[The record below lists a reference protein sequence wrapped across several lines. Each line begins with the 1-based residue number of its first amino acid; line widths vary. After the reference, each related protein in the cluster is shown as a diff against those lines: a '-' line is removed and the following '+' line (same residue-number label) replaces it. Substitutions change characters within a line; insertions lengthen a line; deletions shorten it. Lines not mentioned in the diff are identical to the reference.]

1 MAAAME
7 HASTRGSFNPASS
20 RATTYP
26 GVVGS
31 SSSGPPTPASTAS
44 DTPEKAEPSVIS
56 GAGALTAS
64 TTSVSPDQTLTCF
77 LCRSSLQDARVLP
90 GCLHTFC
97 FQCLVQHTRGGRQ
110 FPCPLCQ
117 EVVDLGENGSIDNLA
132 ANPFYNMFDSSNL
145 TEPDQSL
152 RRSNGTLGRSGPVG
166 PNLPTYGPSQPG
178 AAPSR
183 PSLHHSIG
191 NSRAMAPNGT
201 ASPLHVRDPQ
211 NPWGSDS
218 GPDLNSDLNWLKK
231 PESIWKSSFDLGT
244 TLISGTGD
252 GWRHIPSHPK
262 SAWPSV
268 QAPLRPPPESRDL
281 MTSVASS
288 GSSVVPGPGAPVCQS
303 CDEKH
308 TVTSGCRDCN
318 EDLCDMCVV
327 AHQRV
332 KLTRDHVIVRY
343 PERQTSGATLP
354 IHHLALSGSTGSS
367 TCRSPPTSSSSS
379 GSNVQVQSADV
390 MRVYADAVEKAK
402 SDSDRLMVQ
411 AKHDIR
417 QIEDTKGLVSDMEK
431 RINARY
437 QNVLQEIQA
446 ITRKYVSVLQER
458 EKILLMRL
466 EKIRAVKLG
475 TLKEQQTMMEMSLCR
490 LGGVTEQLLACNG
503 SGREMALIDTC
514 NKAMET
520 IREIRFQC
528 GGATPHEDEQIEFLA
543 PDPQMLQTLSN
554 IGYVAG
560 SGFAPLSLAEGDGL
574 EKAILG
580 KDVRFQIT
588 IMDQLGEPKL
598 SGSDPVKVVVH
609 APDGRPVRTSIFDVQ
624 NGQYRVIWKPN
635 VEGEHM
641 VSVTLKDTHVKDSPF
656 KVTVRAGR
664 NYAHIGKPL
673 FIFGSQGAHNGQ
685 ICRPWGVCCSK
696 EGLIFVADRSNNR
709 IMVYSKDGKYHHKF
723 GTSGKLNGQFDRP
736 ASVCIDR
743 MGRLIVADKDNH
755 RIQIFTVEGEFMDV
769 FGEKGSKPG
778 QFNYPWDVACNSK
791 SQILVSDTRN
801 HRIQLFSPQGEFVS
815 KYGFEGPMWKH
826 FDSPRGVCFTAD
838 DQAVVTDFNNHR
850 LLVVKADLQSAQFLG
865 KEGSEDGNFT
875 RPNGVCVDEEGH
887 LIVADSRNDRIQI
900 FSSSGVFIRKFGVK
914 GTGPGEFDRPSG
926 VCISPE
932 GHLIVVDF
940 GNDRVQVF

>member
-1 MAAAME
+1 MATAMD
-7 HASTRGSFNPASS
+7 HALRGPAFQPSTSRASS
-20 RATTYP
+20 FP
-26 GVVGS
+26 GVSAGAATPS
-31 SSSGPPTPASTAS
+31 SPASTPLSVGA
-44 DTPEKAEPSVIS
+44 TEPSTGEAESV
-56 GAGALTAS
+56 TR
-64 TTSVSPDQTLTCF
+64 VSPDQTLTCF
-77 LCRSSLQDARVLP
+77 LCRGSLKDARVLP

-97 FQCLVQHTRGGRQ
+97 FPCLVQHTRGSLQ
-110 FPCPLCQ
+110 FHCPFCS
-117 EVVDLGENGSIDNLA
+117 EAVDLGENGSLENLA

-152 RRSNGTLGRSGPVG
+152 RRPTGPLGPPHRPGPVG
-166 PNLPTYGPSQPG
+166 PAVAAYPTSPPG
-178 AAPSR
+178 TIPSR
-183 PSLHHSIG
+183 L
-191 NSRAMAPNGT
+191 NGPHALGPHALVNGL
-201 ASPLHVRDPQ
+201 ASPLTARDSS
-211 NPWGSDS
+211 NPWS
-218 GPDLNSDLNWLKK
+218 GPVDAGPERHSDLAWLKK

-244 TLISGTGD
+244 TLVSGTGD

-262 SAWPSV
+262 GAWPV
-268 QAPLRPPPESRDL
+268 QGPLRPTPESRDL
-281 MTSVASS
+281 MTGVAPS
-288 GSSVVPGPGAPVCQS
+288 GSSGMGPGAPVCQS
-303 CDEKH
+303 CDERH
-308 TVTSGCRDCN
+308 TVTSRCRDCN

-343 PERQTSGATLP
+343 PERNSSGTTLP
-354 IHHLALSGSTGSS
+354 IHSALSGSTGSS
-367 TCRSPPTSSSSS
+367 SCRSPPTSSSSS
-379 GSNVQVQSADV
+379 GSHVVQSADV

-402 SDSDRLMVQ
+402 GDSDRLIVQ

-417 QIEDTKGLVSDMEK
+417 QIEDTKGLVNDMEK

-437 QNVLQEIQA
+437 QSVLQEIQA
-446 ITRKYVSVLQER
+446 ITRKYVTVLQER
-458 EKILLMRL
+458 EKVLLMRL
-466 EKIRAVKLG
+466 DKIRTVKLN
-475 TLKEQQTMMEMSLCR
+475 TLKDQQNMMEMSLCR

-543 PDPQMLQTLSN
+543 PDPKMLQTLSN

-574 EKAILG
+574 KKAILG

-588 IMDQLGEPKL
+588 IKDQLGEPKL

-635 VEGEHM
+635 VEGEHI
-641 VSVTLKDTHVKDSPF
+641 VSVTLKDTHVMDSPF

-664 NYAHIGKPL
+664 NYSSIGKPL
-673 FIFGSQGAHNGQ
+673 FIFGSQGAQNGQ

-743 MGRLIVADKDNH
+743 MSRLIVADKDNH
-755 RIQIFTVEGEFMDV
+755 RIQIFTLEGEFMDV

-900 FSSSGVFIRKFGVK
+900 FSSSGVFIRKFGIK

-926 VCISPE
+926 VCISPD